1 MFPLMKSRK
10 GEIVCVGCGPV
21 NQKKEESPQ
30 KVVSEETKV
39 ETVEKKVEKVLE
51 RSPEKSKVEIEQSFY
66 MEYSQSEKIVPKVDN
81 YTRTPVQQEKVV
93 EKRAESPKE
102 EKIKTKVKVD
112 TQEVFEVNKM

>member
-51 RSPEKSKVEIEQSFY
+51 RSPEKSKVEIE
-66 MEYSQSEKIVPKVDN
+66 
-81 YTRTPVQQEKVV
+81 
-93 EKRAESPKE
+93 
-102 EKIKTKVKVD
+102 
-112 TQEVFEVNKM
+112 